1 MDVIIALVF
10 ISLTLVIGGLVF
22 FFSRLFEGDFEHGER
37 LSLLPL
43 EDDDGMN
50 QLDSSKGD
58 DKLDKICLNQPGI
71 DEDDG
76 EGAVRLM
83 TVHTAKGLE
92 FPVTILTGCED
103 ELMPHVTSTASGRGS
118 DARAWVSCSWLSP

>member
-10 ISLTLVIGGLVF
+10 ISLTLVIAGLVF

-50 QLDSSKGD
+50 QLDSPKGD
-58 DKLDKICLNQPGI
+58 DKLDKLGLNQPGI
-71 DEDDG
+71 DEDDP
-76 EGAVRLM
+76 ER
-83 TVHTAKGLE
+83 E
-92 FPVTILTGCED
+92 
-103 ELMPHVTSTASGRGS
+103 S
-118 DARAWVSCSWLSP
+118 